1 MSSGFTYTFSA
12 IRGVQAKRE
21 YYVSMCPLRLIP
33 KLFSFEDVDMPPE
46 VRAQR
51 IINRSRVPEI
61 SDYIVANTTD
71 YTFSAITASID
82 GAVNFE
88 PVGSGP
94 DQFRMGTLSISM
106 DARFIVNDGQHRR
119 EAIRLALEKVP
130 ELGDETIAVVFFLDR
145 GLERSQQMFADL
157 NRHAVKPSPSLNI
170 LYDHRNS
177 SASLARHLVLT
188 SPRFKGIVEM
198 EKTTLSERS
207 RKLFTLSAIEGSIR
221 ELFTEP
227 ELDDLPSAKLKC
239 IEYWEMVSDLFNHW
253 NAVRDGTVSAGEIRT
268 SYIHCHAV
276 TLQALGRIGR
286 QLYAV
291 NPKNLRVELKKLSK
305 IDWSRDN
312 RKVWDGRA
320 MLGDRM
326 EKSNLSVTLTAN
338 QIKLSIGLKL
348 TADEQQAERTLKQM
362 RANKKRG

>member
-1 MSSGFTYTFSA
+1 MSSGFTYTFAA

-33 KLFSFEDVDMPPE
+33 KIFSFEEIDMPPE

-51 IINRSRVPEI
+51 VINRSRVPEI
-61 SDYIVANTTD
+61 ADYIVENPAD

-82 GAVNFE
+82 GNVSFE
-88 PVGSGP
+88 PVGSSP

-106 DARFIVNDGQHRR
+106 DARFVVNDGQHRR
-119 EAIRLALEKVP
+119 EAIKRALEKVP
-130 ELGDETIAVVFFLDR
+130 ELGDETIAVVFFHDR

-170 LYDHRNS
+170 LYDHRNAR
-177 SASLARHLVLT
+177 ASLARHLAMT
-188 SPRFKGIVEM
+188 SSRFKGIVEM

-207 RKLFTLSAIEGSIR
+207 RKLFTLSAIEGSMR
-221 ELFTEP
+221 ELFNDE
-227 ELDDLPSAKLKC
+227 ELDDLSSAKLKC
-239 IEYWEMVSDLFNHW
+239 IEYWEMVSELFSNW
-253 NAVRDGTVSAGEIRT
+253 TSVRDGTVSAGEIRT

-286 QLYAV
+286 QLYSV
-291 NPKNLRVELKKLSK
+291 NPKKLRSELQKLKK
-305 IDWSRDN
+305 IDWSRSN
-312 RKVWDGRA
+312 SKVWDGRA
-320 MLGDRM
+320 MLGNRM

-338 QIKLSIGLKL
+338 QIKQSMGLSL
-348 TADEQQAERTLKQM
+348 TPEEQQAERTLKQ
-362 RANKKRG
+362 AHTNKARG

>member
-1 MSSGFTYTFSA
+1 MSSGFTYTFAA

-33 KLFSFEDVDMPPE
+33 KIFSFEEIDMPPE

-51 IINRSRVPEI
+51 VINRSRVPEI
-61 SDYIVANTTD
+61 ADYIVENPAD

-82 GAVNFE
+82 GNVSFE
-88 PVGSGP
+88 PVGSSP

-106 DARFIVNDGQHRR
+106 DARFVVNDGQHRR
-119 EAIRLALEKVP
+119 EAIKRALEKVP
-130 ELGDETIAVVFFLDR
+130 ELGDETIAVVFFHDR

-170 LYDHRNS
+170 LYDHRNAR
-177 SASLARHLVLT
+177 ASLARHLAMT
-188 SPRFKGIVEM
+188 SSRFKGIVEM

-207 RKLFTLSAIEGSIR
+207 RKLFTLSAIEGSMR
-221 ELFTEP
+221 ELFNDE
-227 ELDDLPSAKLKC
+227 ELDDLSSAKLKC
-239 IEYWEMVSDLFNHW
+239 IEYWEMVSELFSNW
-253 NAVRDGTVSAGEIRT
+253 TSVRDGTVSAGETRT

-286 QLYAV
+286 QLYAL
-291 NPKNLRVELKKLSK
+291 NPKKLRSELQKLKK
-305 IDWSRDN
+305 IDWSRSN
-312 RKVWDGRA
+312 SKVWDGRA
-320 MLGDRM
+320 MLGNRM

-338 QIKLSIGLKL
+338 QIKQSIGLGL
-348 TADEQQAERTLKQM
+348 TPEEQQAERTLKQA
-362 RANKKRG
+362 RTNKARG